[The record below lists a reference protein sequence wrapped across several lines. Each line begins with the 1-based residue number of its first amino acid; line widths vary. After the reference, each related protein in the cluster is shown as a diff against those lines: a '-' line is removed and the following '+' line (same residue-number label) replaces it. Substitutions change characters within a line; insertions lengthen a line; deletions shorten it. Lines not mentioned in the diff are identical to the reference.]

1 MTVVRSASG
10 TRIDCDECPEYT
22 AAPSLSLDV
31 LRRATGFVS
40 DGSRDLCPSCR
51 RQYPTLRLATSSD
64 EPHAPGY

>member
-22 AAPSLSLDV
+22 AAPSLSLDI

-40 DGSRDLCPSCR
+40 DGSRDFCPSCY
-51 RQYPTLRLATSSD
+51 RQQPTLRLATSSA
-64 EPHAPGY
+64 EPPTPGG